1 MKTTIPLEESLELN
15 IELTDEQ
22 FWQLCHNNRDLR
34 FERTHRGELI
44 IMPPTGGETSNR
56 NSEITY
62 QLQAWN
68 RQNKLGKVFE
78 SSGGFKL
85 PNGAD
90 RSPDASW
97 VSQEKWDALTPE
109 QKTKFPPLCP
119 DFVIE
124 LRSPT
129 DSLKTLQD
137 KMQEYL
143 ENGAQL
149 GWLIDPQ
156 TRTITI
162 YRPQQP
168 PEILTNPTT
177 ISGENILPQLTL
189 DCQPIWPI

>member
-1 MKTTIPLEESLELN
+1 MKNTIPLEESLELN
-15 IELTDEQ
+15 IELTEEQ
-22 FWQLCHNNRDLR
+22 YWQLCQNNRDLR

-44 IMPPTGGETSNR
+44 IMPPTGGETGNR

-62 QLQAWN
+62 QIHAWN
-68 RQNKLGKVFE
+68 RHSKLGKVFD
-78 SSGGFKL
+78 SSVGFKL
-85 PNGAD
+85 PNGSN

-97 VSQEKWDALTPE
+97 VSQAKWDTLTPA
-109 QKTKFPPLCP
+109 QKTKFPPICP

-162 YRPQQP
+162 YRPQQN
-168 PEILTNPTT
+168 PETISNPTT
-177 ISGENILPQLTL
+177 VSGENILPQFTL
-189 DCQPIWPI
+189 DCQPIWSN